1 MNLCSLHMNTGDRIE
16 RNSRKEI
23 AAFGFSEDTLDL
35 IRMDGFGTALQEF
48 VEPFFGMQV
57 PFRSFHM
64 SEVTEWYQSVG
75 FNF

>member
-1 MNLCSLHMNTGDRIE
+1 MNAVDGIK

-35 IRMDGFGTALQEF
+35 IRMDGFGTAQQEF

-57 PFRSFHM
+57 PFRSLHM
-64 SEVTEWYQSVG
+64 SEVTEWNQSIG